1 MNTDEYIKHIRQS
14 KNKNIKVLKPMVK
27 KNCGRNKELS

>member
-27 KNCGRNKELS
+27 KKIVDAIKN

>member
-1 MNTDEYIKHIRQS
+1 MNTDEYIKHIKQS

-27 KNCGRNKELS
+27 KIVDAIKN